1 MMAKNISFKLDKRVL
16 DKMIR
21 ETPERASA
29 VVRKLGFDIQAKW
42 ITNMSASSPSAP
54 GTPPAVV
61 TGNLKNSSSVGMVGK
76 FTAEFRVGADYIEPL
91 EFGSINMAA
100 RPSVVPAFE
109 AVAKSAPAELKAI
122 VEVK

>member
-1 MMAKNISFKLDKRVL
+1 MAKNISFKLDKRVL

-29 VVRKLGFDIQAKW
+29 VVRKLALDIQAKW
-42 ITNMSASSPSAP
+42 ITNMSAVSPSSP
-54 GTPPAVV
+54 GQPPAVV
-61 TGNLKNSSSVGMVGK
+61 TGNLKNSSSVGMRDR
-76 FTAEFRVGADYIEPL
+76 FTAEFRVGAEYIEPL
-91 EFGSINMAA
+91 EFGSINMSP

-109 AVAKSAPAELKAI
+109 AVAKNAPEELKAI